1 MGFWK
6 RKGKKKAE
14 EQQNEAVS
22 YAQELT
28 TADYTV
34 LKKEFIEESCDQV
47 VESTL
52 QAQELKAEF
61 QAVTAYISDIQKI
74 EGMVQSDRELINDL
88 ARKILT
94 LSKDR
99 ERYKKGVRGIKDIHY
114 QNLAKFEESIPG
126 DLKKMSSWE
135 AYSSVIQND
144 LKYLESEKKA
154 LLHQKDDVEENQKTL
169 STIGITTSVL
179 SALLFLVFL
188 WINIKTNANM
198 QLPFMLTI
206 AMDAAAAAYIFL
218 RSRENKKERAETE
231 KKLNRAI
238 LLLNKVKIKYINNT
252 NALDYCYAKYMVDS
266 QEKLSALWEKYKKEK
281 EDESQYKLSKDQ
293 MEYYSKELINYL
305 KEEMVSDSKIW
316 TYQLEALLDKEE
328 MDKVSEALLER
339 RQKLKERIEQNNRLK
354 EKCIE
359 EIERF
364 TKENDENKTYVA
376 ELLKKKGI
384 ALDR

>member
-74 EGMVQSDRELINDL
+74 EGMAQSDRELVNDL

-99 ERYKKGVRGIKDIHY
+99 ERYKKGVRGIKDIQY
-114 QNLAKFEESIPG
+114 QNLAKFEEGIPG

-154 LLHQKDDVEENQKTL
+154 LLHQKEDVEENQKTL

-218 RSRENKKERAETE
+218 RSRENKRERAETE

-266 QEKLSALWEKYKKEK
+266 QEKLSVLWEKYKKEK
-281 EDESQYKLSKDQ
+281 ENESQYKLSKDQ
-293 MEYYSKELINYL
+293 MEYYSRELSSHL
-305 KEEMVSDSKIW
+305 KEEKVSDSKIW
-316 TYQLEALLDKEE
+316 AYQLEALLDKEE
-328 MDKVSEALLER
+328 MDKVSEALFER

-364 TKENDENKTYVA
+364 TKENDENKAYVA